1 MAQQQDSGN
10 KTEKATPKSLRDA
23 RKRGEIP
30 KSKEITSTLGLA
42 FTMVLFWLA
51 FADSAERLA
60 ELLIDVISLQEEP
73 FSESLV
79 TLGDSALKTLLAL
92 SALVLLPVAGFG
104 MILEYLQTGPVFAM
118 EKVKPK
124 MSNLD
129 PVQGVK
135 RMFSMDNFIE
145 VIKSIVKTAL
155 LFAIGYFVISSL
167 LNQIILLPGSE
178 PGTLVSAVFAL
189 AVQLFG
195 WTVGLFLLITALDLS
210 YQHYSFAKRMK
221 MSMRDIR
228 QEHKDSEGDP
238 MIKGQRT
245 QLHKEWAQESATQA
259 AGDAT
264 VLLVN
269 PTHIAIAI
277 TYDKETTPIPLV
289 SAKGEHEI
297 ARAMRDAANQAHVP
311 VLRNELLARTL
322 LADVDEG
329 DLIPRELFDVVASV
343 ILWATQT
350 RSIITQQQH
359 GPSYFDIRPSN
370 EPPGEDLTSYPNG
383 VSPLTVNSI
392 QSETSEPADGSA
404 KPTGE
409 MTDDYPAAFN

>member
-60 ELLIDVISLQEEP
+60 ALLIDVITLQDKP

-79 TLGDSALKTLLAL
+79 ILGGSAVKTLLTL

-104 MILEYLQTGPVFAM
+104 MIVEYLQTGPVFAI
-118 EKVKPK
+118 EKVKLK

-135 RMFSMDNFIE
+135 RMFSMDNLVE
-145 VIKSIVKTAL
+145 VIKSIAKTAL
-155 LFAIGYFVISSL
+155 LFAIGFLVIRSL
-167 LNQIILLPGSE
+167 LHQIVLLPGGE
-178 PGTLVSAVFAL
+178 PGTLVEAVFAL
-189 AVQLFG
+189 ALRLFG
-195 WTVGLFLLITALDLS
+195 WTVGLFLLVTALDLS
-210 YQHYSFAKRMK
+210 YQHYSFAKRMR

-238 MIKGQRT
+238 MMKGQRT
-245 QLHKEWAQESATQA
+245 QLHKEWSQQGATQA
-259 AGDAT
+259 AADAT

-277 TYDKETTPIPLV
+277 SYDKETTPIPLV
-289 SAKGEHEI
+289 LAKGEHDT

-329 DLIPRELFDVVASV
+329 DFIPRELFDVVAGV

-350 RSIITQQQH
+350 RSMITQQQH
-359 GPSYFDIRPSN
+359 GPPDSDMPPPS

-383 VSPLTVNSI
+383 VFPMATNSARNKV
-392 QSETSEPADGSA
+392 SEPTDPPQKADQHN
-404 KPTGE
+404 
-409 MTDDYPAAFN
+409 D

>member
-23 RKRGEIP
+23 RKRGETP
-30 KSKEITSTLGLA
+30 KSTELTNTLGLA

-51 FADSAERLA
+51 FADSSERLA
-60 ELLIDVISLQEEP
+60 ALLIDTVAVQNKP
-73 FSESLV
+73 FNESLV
-79 TLGDSALKTLLAL
+79 ALGSSALNTLLTL
-92 SALVLLPVAGFG
+92 SALVLLPIAGFG
-104 MILEYLQTGPVFAM
+104 LIVEYMQTGPMFTM

-129 PVQGVK
+129 PAQCIK
-135 RMFSMDNFIE
+135 RMFSMDNFVE

-155 LFAIGYFVISSL
+155 LFAIGFFVIRSL
-167 LNQIILLPGSE
+167 ISELMVLPNSE
-178 PGTLVSAVFAL
+178 PGILVSAVFAL
-189 AVQLFG
+189 ALPLFG

-210 YQHYSFAKRMK
+210 YQHYSFAKRMR

-238 MIKGQRT
+238 LIKGHRN
-245 QLHKEWAQESATQA
+245 QLHKEWAQEGATQA

-269 PTHIAIAI
+269 PTHVAIAI

-289 SAKGEHEI
+289 SAKGEHET

-329 DLIPRELFDVVASV
+329 DYVPRELFDVVASV
-343 ILWATQT
+343 VLWAIQT
-350 RSIITQQQH
+350 RSMITQQQS
-359 GPSYFDIRPSN
+359 GPPDPDAQPPGA
-370 EPPGEDLTSYPNG
+370 PPGEDLTSYPND
-383 VSPLTVNSI
+383 VFAPTTNSAD
-392 QSETSEPADGSA
+392 SKTHEPADS
-404 KPTGE
+404 TVI
-409 MTDDYPAAFN
+409 

>member
-60 ELLIDVISLQEEP
+60 GLLIDVITLHDNP
-73 FSESLV
+73 FDETLM
-79 TLGDSALKTLLAL
+79 TLGGSALKTLLIL
-92 SALVLLPVAGFG
+92 SGLVLLPVAGFG
-104 MILEYLQTGPVFAM
+104 MLVEYLQTGPIFAM

-135 RMFSMDNFIE
+135 RMFSMDNFVE

-155 LFAIGYFVISSL
+155 LFLIGYLVIRSL
-167 LNQIILLPGSE
+167 LHQIVLLPDSE

-189 AVQLFG
+189 AIRLFG
-195 WTVGLFLLITALDLS
+195 WTLGLFLLVTALDLS
-210 YQHYSFAKRMK
+210 YQHYSFAKRMR

-238 MIKGQRT
+238 QMKGQRT
-245 QLHKEWAQESATQA
+245 QLHKEWAQEGATQA

-269 PTHIAIAI
+269 PTHVAIAI
-277 TYDKETTPIPLV
+277 TYDKETTPIPMV
-289 SAKGEHEI
+289 TAKGEYDT
-297 ARAMRDAANQAHVP
+297 ARAMRDAANEAHVP

-329 DLIPRELFDVVASV
+329 DFVPRELFDVVAGV

-350 RSIITQQQH
+350 RALISQQQH
-359 GPSYFDIRPSN
+359 GPLHSDTPPPGD
-370 EPPGEDLTSYPNG
+370 PPGEDLTSYPDDMFAPTTDSTHSDTADSRIN
-383 VSPLTVNSI
+383 P
-392 QSETSEPADGSA
+392 TSEI
-404 KPTGE
+404 
-409 MTDDYPAAFN
+409 TDEHSGIFS